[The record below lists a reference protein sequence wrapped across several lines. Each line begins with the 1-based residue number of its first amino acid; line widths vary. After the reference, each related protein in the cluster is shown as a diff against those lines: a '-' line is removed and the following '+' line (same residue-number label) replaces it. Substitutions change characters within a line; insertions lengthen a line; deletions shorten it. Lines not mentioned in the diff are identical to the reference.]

1 MNSLFNIACA
11 IILSF
16 FNFYPKECEEAISF
30 IQSNRPEIAS
40 TMSHLSKDEQLMA
53 ISIVA
58 PEITQFSTVYDFLEL
73 RTLYILYRNTGKS
86 NFSVG
91 YFQMKPSFIE
101 DMESY
106 IRKNNILKKRYNSL
120 LPSGKEKEK
129 REFRLNNLSS
139 LKGQLRYLEL
149 FIDIAKL
156 KTESIKF
163 PDTKSRL
170 KYWATL
176 YNSGLNINYDTNI
189 KFQKKK
195 FFPRDSKLF
204 NFSDVSVEFYD
215 KLKDNW

>member
-1 MNSLFNIACA
+1 MNLLNIACA
-11 IILSF
+11 VILSF
-16 FNFYPKECEEAISF
+16 FYHYPKESEEAISF
-30 IQSNRPEIAS
+30 IQSNKQEITS
-40 TMSHLSKDEQLMA
+40 TMGHISKDEQLMA

-58 PEITQFSTVYDFLEL
+58 PEITQFSIVYDFFEL

-101 DMESY
+101 DMEAY
-106 IRKNNILKKRYNSL
+106 IKKDKILKYKYKSL
-120 LPSGKEKEK
+120 LPSGTEKEK

-156 KTESIKF
+156 KTENIKF
-163 PDTKSRL
+163 TDTKSKL

-176 YNSGLNINYDTNI
+176 YNSGINIDYETNI
-189 KFQKKK
+189 KFQKKN